1 MYIWVTISSVHLLSH
16 FVTFYH
22 ISSHCVLSY
31 IQLQW
36 KVLLLVLLLVM
47 DSICGGGEH
56 WAKPKE
62 NQRKETVI
70 DFHLYVGHREPIKYE
85 ILYVGSYSWKCTKYR
100 VVSLTGQK
108 ETWYIS
114 AAPLLECYIA
124 QSAMFPLWDTQLYK
138 QLNWYLGLPF
148 FSSLTPVK
156 CFTALSHLPHC
167 ALHYGWA
174 CARPRGAFWK
184 LGKRYWKLGIFEPT
198 KLNILNAI
206 SAIL

>member
-1 MYIWVTISSVHLLSH
+1 MLNFIQWSDQRPSLPTLHCSAVLWTSVYIWVTISSVHLLSH

-62 NQRKETVI
+62 IQRKETVI

-100 VVSLTGQK
+100 VVSVTGQIQPK
-108 ETWYIS
+108 RNLVY
-114 AAPLLECYIA
+114 
-124 QSAMFPLWDTQLYK
+124 
-138 QLNWYLGLPF
+138 
-148 FSSLTPVK
+148 FSSTTFRVLHSTI
-156 CFTALSHLPHC
+156 SHV
-167 ALHYGWA
+167 
-174 CARPRGAFWK
+174 
-184 LGKRYWKLGIFEPT
+184 PT
-198 KLNILNAI
+198 VRHTIVQTT
-206 SAIL
+206 

>member
-1 MYIWVTISSVHLLSH
+1 
-16 FVTFYH
+16 
-22 ISSHCVLSY
+22 
-31 IQLQW
+31 
-36 KVLLLVLLLVM
+36 M

-62 NQRKETVI
+62 IQRKETVI

-148 FSSLTPVK
+148 FSSITPVK
-156 CFTALSHLPHC
+156 SVSQHFLTSPTVLSIMGGLVQDP
-167 ALHYGWA
+167 GE
-174 CARPRGAFWK
+174 R
-184 LGKRYWKLGIFEPT
+184 FENLV
-198 KLNILNAI
+198 KDIESLEFFNRQ
-206 SAIL
+206 S